1 MLIAIAIAEE
11 IQGLQMIALVTS
23 LRFEILSFWVGGPEG
38 AWGDLQRIWVLVGHL
53 AQRGPLLGWGSA
65 TNKIL
70 CNPWISSAMAM
81 AMSIYRTLVFVFF
94 FSFLIAHL
102 GECFFVFF
110 LSFSFLI
117 FFLAIWWSGDQK
129 VLLVSI
135 RRQTHHLPW
144 PDHNRTAK
152 IMIVRKKLKRNTQ
165 RNTPLSIMGIRPWK
179 LWR

>member
-11 IQGLQMIALVTS
+11 IQGLQKEES
-23 LRFEILSFWVGGPEG
+23 
-38 AWGDLQRIWVLVGHL
+38 WGDLQRIGSCG
-53 AQRGPLLGWGSA
+53 APPLGSA
-65 TNKIL
+65 IVKENSEAQNLQNFNAIL